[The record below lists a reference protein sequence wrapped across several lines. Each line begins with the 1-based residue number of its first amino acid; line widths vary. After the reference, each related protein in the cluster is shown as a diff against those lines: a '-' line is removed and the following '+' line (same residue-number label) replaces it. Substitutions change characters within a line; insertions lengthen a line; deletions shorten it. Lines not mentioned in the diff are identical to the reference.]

1 MIIVRTP
8 LRISLFGGGTDY
20 PVWYK
25 KFGGS
30 VISTSINRYNYIT
43 SRWLP
48 QFFDYKYRIRYFLK
62 EEVSNINEIKHPSV
76 KACANFMKISDGFE
90 VVHYSDLPAQSGLGS
105 SSSFTVGMLH
115 SFYSLL
121 NKTPTKRELAAN
133 AINVE
138 QNIIKECVGSQDQI
152 IAAFGGF
159 NKIDF
164 NVNDNFEVTPI
175 VISKSRLKKL
185 EENLLLCFTGL
196 QRSASEIAEL
206 QVKNTISKTKELEKI
221 QNITE
226 RAFKVIT
233 SEDESMDDV
242 GLLLNEHWELK
253 SSLTN
258 KISNN
263 FIDQIYEKG
272 ISNGAIGGKL
282 LGAGGGG
289 FMLFYAH
296 KDNHDKIKNELKDFI
311 FVPIAF
317 EFSGSKVVYFSRSH
331 E

>member
-1 MIIVRTP
+1 MIIIRTP

-62 EEVSNINEIKHPSV
+62 EEVSNIDDIKHPSV
-76 KACANFMKISDGFE
+76 KACANFLKIKDGFE

-115 SFYSLL
+115 SFYSLQS
-121 NKTPTKRELAAN
+121 KTPTKRELATN
-133 AINVE
+133 AIYVE
-138 QNIIKECVGSQDQI
+138 QNVIKECVGSQDQI
-152 IAAFGGF
+152 VAAFGGF

-164 NVNDNFEVTPI
+164 DISNNFEVTPI
-175 VISKSRLKKL
+175 VISKSRLKQL

-206 QVKNTISKTKELEKI
+206 QVQNTISKEKELKKI
-221 QNITE
+221 KDITE
-226 RAFKVIT
+226 RAFEVIT
-233 SEDESMDDV
+233 SENKSIDDV
-242 GLLLNEHWELK
+242 GLLLKEHWELK

-258 KISNN
+258 KISSN
-263 FIDQIYEKG
+263 FIDSIYSKG

-296 KDNHDKIKNELKDFI
+296 KENHDKIKHALKEFI
-311 FVPIAF
+311 FVPISF

>member
-76 KACANFMKISDGFE
+76 RACANFLKISDGFE

-121 NKTPTKRELAAN
+121 SKTPTKRELAAN

-164 NVNDNFEVTPI
+164 NINDNFEVTPI
-175 VISKSRLKKL
+175 VLPKSRLKKL

-233 SEDESMDDV
+233 SVDESLDDV

-258 KISNN
+258 KISSD
-263 FIDQIYEKG
+263 FIDEIYEKG

-289 FMLFYAH
+289 FMLFYAQ
-296 KDNHDKIKNELKDFI
+296 KENHDRIRNELKDFI
-311 FVPIAF
+311 FVPISF

>member
-1 MIIVRTP
+1 MC
-8 LRISLFGGGTDY
+8 
-20 PVWYK
+20 
-25 KFGGS
+25 KFLED
-30 VISTSINRYNYIT
+30 I
-43 SRWLP
+43 
-48 QFFDYKYRIRYFLK
+48 
-62 EEVSNINEIKHPSV
+62 
-76 KACANFMKISDGFE
+76 DGFE

-121 NKTPTKRELAAN
+121 SKTPTKRELASN

-175 VISKSRLKKL
+175 VIKVKIKKL

-206 QVKNTISKTKELEKI
+206 QVKNTKSKTKELEKI
-221 QNITE
+221 QSITE

-233 SEDESMDDV
+233 SADESIDDI
-242 GLLLNEHWELK
+242 GLLLNHHWELK
-253 SSLTN
+253 SSLSN
-258 KISNN
+258 KISSN
-263 FIDQIYEKG
+263 FIDQIYKKG
-272 ISNGAIGGKL
+272 ISNGAL
-282 LGAGGGG
+282 EESFWVQEVEVLCF
-289 FMLFYAH
+289 FMLI
-296 KDNHDKIKNELKDFI
+296 KKIMIKLKM
-311 FVPIAF
+311 
-317 EFSGSKVVYFSRSH
+317 H
-331 E
+331 